1 MKLLFSLK
9 SLGKK
14 RPYLKELPIELDIVS
29 HISLEDFLIT
39 LVKQQVEEFNQKLNS
54 QGLVQFLSENSI
66 EEKSSS
72 GKVDFGEIH
81 NRNRA
86 ESMTAIQTVLQAFED
101 GLIAIFIGDMQM
113 ESLVSRIQLNES
125 DSISIVKLS
134 FLTGS
139 IW

>member
-14 RPYLKELPIELDIVS
+14 RPYLQELPIELDIEP
-29 HISLEDFLIT
+29 HISLEDFLKA

-54 QGLVQFLSENSI
+54 HGLVQFLSEISI

-72 GKVDFGEIH
+72 GKIDFGEIH

-86 ESMTAIQTVLQAFED
+86 EIMTAFQTVLQAFED
-101 GLIAIFIGDMQM
+101 GLIAVFIGDMQV
-113 ESLVSRIQLNES
+113 ESLLSRVQLNES
-125 DSISIVKLS
+125 DTISIIKLS